1 MESFD
6 DRLKPENVKN
16 FEQYKVEHYLHFV
29 RQEVSEFLFNNI
41 DKSYFDFTKTFEKL
55 QIEPS
60 DKKIRQDIINTTIS
74 ELKTLGWCIAS
85 IFGDTSIVIM
95 TSEETMSKCLWKSS
109 FDFKRM

>member
-6 DRLKPENVKN
+6 NRLKPENVEN

-60 DKKIRQDIINTTIS
+60 DKKIRQEIINIIIS